1 MSIIFADDFTAVD
14 FDNIDTIEPL
24 KDLEDNIVGVGIR
37 TKSCNTL
44 RLSLEQ
50 YEVFVKN
57 YIGVMKKVMKEA
69 RDRK

>member
-14 FDNIDTIEPL
+14 FDNIDIIEPV

-44 RLSLEQ
+44 RLSFEQ
-50 YEVFVKN
+50 YGAFVKN
-57 YIGVMKKVMKEA
+57 CVDTMEKAMKEV
-69 RDRK
+69 